1 AALRRRSDEIFADP
15 APPGTKYIQTEFIL
29 STTIELNP
37 MFGQILIRL
46 PILDLAES
54 NLGPNCKFC
63 GQYVLRNRPGIT
75 ISLWHVDDVVE
86 FPLPKT
92 I

>member
-1 AALRRRSDEIFADP
+1 
-15 APPGTKYIQTEFIL
+15 
-29 STTIELNP
+29 